1 MRILFLLSL
10 LIFTTLHADFIE
22 DYIQKEIVIERA
34 VNLNENNATEMEE
47 RLIEADDNFL
57 LFFLEYVTKTKENTM
72 DSFNPYR
79 SELFK
84 LRRRVQ
90 TNKHLGNHGAV
101 QRDELKIA
109 SILIKQNMRETM
121 QKVVGI
127 ASKNSYPVFEKKL
140 EEIIIDRYNKITDL
154 DLAPYNK
161 IREKEEQTLSVIS
174 KSILNNL
181 REYIALQD
189 LHNDLSA
196 ALFGSSHRLYKT
208 VVLSSY
214 GVLSLTI
221 KIEDSAFA
229 KAIAPYLEPL
239 YLNSSK
245 LLYIIIVIVM
255 IFIFRFIISII
266 VQKIYGLITG
276 TDDDAAYVLE
286 KTGNPFTMLLT
297 IIGAELVFMI
307 YSGLS
312 EVEWAFMMFNI
323 TYVLIGAFIIYRFGN
338 AIAIVKMEQIDK
350 SKHVRNEVV
359 NLGLKMM
366 NIVLGLIALIWV
378 LKILGVNLTALLS
391 GLGIGG
397 VAVAFAAKDTIAN
410 FFGSVS
416 ILLSD
421 LFEQGDWIAIDN
433 MEGHVVEIG
442 LRATTI
448 RTFDNALIAI
458 PNFKLADTGIRNW
471 SRRIMGRRI
480 KMIVGVTYESDM
492 DDIKQAI
499 AEIKE
504 MIQEHP
510 HLMSEKTEFMN
521 NERQLKLVS
530 KEDLKGIKR
539 TVMVNLDNFSSSSI
553 DIMIYC
559 FSRSVIWGEWYEVKE
574 DVMFKVAEI
583 LKHNHL
589 EFAYP
594 TMLIHRAKEV
604 QDDLQGRDID
614 SE

>member
-1 MRILFLLSL
+1 MRTLLLLLFLL
-10 LIFTTLHADFIE
+10 FNTLHADFIE
-22 DYIQKEIVIERA
+22 DYIQKEIAIERA
-34 VNLNENNATEMEE
+34 VNLQENNATEMEA
-47 RLIEADDNFL
+47 RLSEADDNFL
-57 LFFLEYVTKTKENTM
+57 IFFLEYVTKARENEI
-72 DSFNPYR
+72 SNYNPYR

-84 LRRRVQ
+84 LHRRIQ
-90 TNKHLGNHGAV
+90 TNRHLGHYKAV

-109 SILIKQNMRETM
+109 SILLKQNMRETM
-121 QKVVGI
+121 QQVVE
-127 ASKNSYPVFEKKL
+127 AAQNNSYTAFEKKL
-140 EEIIIDRYNKITDL
+140 EDIIIDRHKKVEDL
-154 DLAPYNK
+154 NLAPYNK
-161 IREKEEQTLSVIS
+161 VREVQNPSPIS
-174 KSILNNL
+174 KSILDNL

-196 ALFGSSHRLYKT
+196 ALFANSHRIYKT
-208 VVLSSY
+208 VILSGY
-214 GVLSLTI
+214 GVLSLTM
-221 KIEDSAFA
+221 KIEESAFS
-229 KAIAPYLEPL
+229 KAIAPYLEPI
-239 YLNSSK
+239 YLSSSK
-245 LLYIIIVIVM
+245 VLYIIIVIAM
-255 IFIFRFIISII
+255 IFILRFMISLS
-266 VQKIYGLITG
+266 VRKIFKWISG
-276 TDDDAAYVLE
+276 TEDDAAYILS
-286 KTGNPFTMLLT
+286 KTTRPFTVLLST
-297 IIGAELVFMI
+297 IGAELVFMI

-312 EVEWAFMMFNI
+312 NVGWVFSLFYI
-323 TYVLIGAFIIYRFGN
+323 LYVLICAFILYRLSN
-338 AIAIVKMEQIDK
+338 AIAVVKMEQIDMN
-350 SKHVRNEVV
+350 KHVRNEVV
-359 NLGLKMM
+359 NLAIKMM
-366 NIVLGLIALIWV
+366 NVLLGLVALIWV

-416 ILLSD
+416 ILLGD
-421 LFEQGDWIAIDN
+421 LFEQGDWIAVDN

-458 PNFKLADTGIRNW
+458 PNFKLADNGIKNW
-471 SRRIMGRRI
+471 SRRLMGRRI

-492 DDIKQAI
+492 DDIKQALS
-499 AEIKE
+499 EIKE

-510 HLMSEKTEFMN
+510 HLMSEKTEFLS
-521 NERQLKLVS
+521 NERRFKLVS

-559 FSRSVIWGEWYEVKE
+559 FSRSVVWADWYEVKE

-594 TMLIHRAKEV
+594 TMMIHQAQLEERPVQKEE
-604 QDDLQGRDID
+604 DL
-614 SE
+614 